1 MNSKVLLVGAPSD
14 ALHRALSGE
23 FWIQTSPTAAE
34 SLSLIPKTGC
44 VMLICCIESEAAA
57 QKFLHDAE
65 RLRPQLPSILMVRD
79 GWREFAVGSNSFGQC
94 PQCVLLPA
102 STNPDLVRL
111 NARQLIEHQARRS
124 EQKELLSSSVTG
136 TVSAL
141 FEVLSI
147 VDPYSASL
155 GQRLRY
161 AVDLFCKSARVEMSW
176 ELETGALLAEIGVL
190 TIPVRVVMKHHSGQD
205 LSAFEKDM
213 VSHIP
218 ERGADLL
225 QQIPSFAPVASIV
238 RYQSKN
244 FDGTGLPADSLA
256 GDRLPFGARILKV
269 LNDLFRLKENG
280 KPQEEAIAEMESRD
294 GRYDPRL
301 LQIAKHCFDVSLP
314 SKISASTLPL
324 QVKDLRPGQ
333 LLVSS
338 VETDEGVLLI
348 RDGQVISPQLL
359 HKLRNFAFTSG
370 IKEPIYVIDLLE
382 SRKMTS
388 TFRDIANGGTSF
400 FVKAK

>member
-14 ALHRALSGE
+14 ALRRSLSGE
-23 FWIQTSPTAAE
+23 FWIQSSPSAA
-34 SLSLIPKTGC
+34 
-44 VMLICCIESEAAA
+44 
-57 QKFLHDAE
+57 DA
-65 RLRPQLPSILMVRD
+65 LQLLPRTD
-79 GWREFAVGSNSFGQC
+79 
-94 PQCVLLPA
+94 CVLLVCCLENEEAAVDFARKAAQTQRKLPIILLVQEQWTAEGTTDCASPVLLLPA
-102 STNPDLVRL
+102 KTNPELVRL
-111 NARQLIEHQARRS
+111 NIRHFLKEQAS
-124 EQKELLSSSVTG
+124 TSSQKEVFETSVAG
-136 TVSAL
+136 SVAAL
-141 FEVLSI
+141 FEILSI

-161 AVDLFCKSARVEMSW
+161 ATDLFCKSAKVDLSW

-190 TIPVRVVMKHHSGQD
+190 TIPVRVLMKHQAGQE

-213 VSHIP
+213 IAHIP

-225 QQIPSFAPVASIV
+225 HQIPSFRAVSNII

-256 GDRLPFGARILKV
+256 GDRLPFGARVLKV
-269 LNDLFRLKENG
+269 INDLFRLKENG
-280 KPQEEAIAEMESRD
+280 RTQDEAIEEMEGRS

-301 LQIAKHCFDVSLP
+301 LQIAKSCFDVNLP

-324 QVKDLRPGQ
+324 TVKDLRPGQ
-333 LLVSS
+333 LLVSNI
-338 VETDEGVLLI
+338 ETDDGVLLI
-348 RDGQVISPQLL
+348 RDGQVISPRLL

-382 SRKMTS
+382 STKMTT
-388 TFRDIANGGTSF
+388 TFQDIANSGTSF
-400 FVKAK
+400 FAKAS